1 MDAGDLP
8 GSPIRGDSVMGN
20 ERAIESPEEE
30 EKEEKNSAKPSIVID
45 SIGESVKP
53 LKSGT
58 PHSDTRA
65 AGPISSA
72 RSDLIARRRR
82 RDALAAIARPR
93 RNTWH
98 AENKSDAIR
107 VTDRDS
113 SGSSR
118 IDVIGDHAERDSA
131 LDATD
136 SAGFWNVRT
145 ADDDH
150 HTCCVLIDAAT
161 FLARRGPA
169 RDLIV
174 ERRNRRAGS
183 ALLNRSRSIAGGEEI
198 FRNTVNNI
206 TIGREDRFFETPLVS
221 TTDFPECNGRILFS
235 NTSSIVLH
243 EVNGGSSTT
252 VRKIG
257 KPIDSNVNTENLRP
271 SGPVRLIE
279 IGIIESSCEEQP
291 CVLAEEIVR
300 RRDTSS
306 TVRFPAKLD
315 PGGRAWRI
323 KTDTRW
329 RLPRIGLVQRTLLLG
344 LLATSL
350 LCDMVLSAP
359 SSSSV
364 LEDDV
369 EEEELGIPRNN
380 LGDDELEIIR
390 RSIVQG
396 LGLQRIP
403 DPSKAN
409 VSQAEYERAHREYL
423 KQVQLSHD
431 GQKFR
436 TRWDLHVFQA
446 AEHPGNK
453 SSLGF
458 SLRREYHR
466 HSLYFP
472 VAVSGN
478 AEDITIDHA
487 SLRFLL
493 EGDHRRPRDLEAL
506 IYLRTPVSRRLLL
519 RREIPQGE
527 PTDSR
532 WMELDS
538 TEATS
543 SWLEDGLE
551 NHGLELEFLHD
562 GRPTRREVS
571 HATLNVFTTSEPGS
585 GRRKRSTPEE
595 LMPLHKGRRSR
606 CKGDNNKKCCR
617 HELTVMFKDL
627 KGFEFIVYPK
637 GFDAGYCKGRCP
649 PRYNPAHHHALLQSL
664 LWKED
669 RKRVPKPCCAPSKL
683 DQLMIV
689 YFDENQS
696 TQLKVSYWKNI
707 QVLECA
713 CS

>member
-1 MDAGDLP
+1 MDKFSIIPRSDIVHNADHQKK
-8 GSPIRGDSVMGN
+8 RQ
-20 ERAIESPEEE
+20 ERATTTTTTTTTTAAAAAAAAAAVIVGGAEAQCSTTSGAIPDNAAADRRFPIASARGEEYTRRR
-30 EKEEKNSAKPSIVID
+30 
-45 SIGESVKP
+45 
-53 LKSGT
+53 SGIA
-58 PHSDTRA
+58 DTSQ
-65 AGPISSA
+65 PISSA

-131 LDATD
+131 LDAKD

-145 ADDDH
+145 ADDDR
-150 HTCCVLIDAAT
+150 HTCCVLIDATT
-161 FLARRGPA
+161 FLARRGPV

-198 FRNTVNNI
+198 FRSTVNDI

-221 TTDFPECNGRILFS
+221 TTDFPECNGRTLFS

-252 VRKIG
+252 VREIG
-257 KPIDSNVNTENLRP
+257 KPIDSDVNTENLRP

-403 DPSKAN
+403 DPSK
-409 VSQAEYERAHREYL
+409 VSL
-423 KQVQLSHD
+423 VD
-431 GQKFR
+431 
-436 TRWDLHVFQA
+436 T
-446 AEHPGNK
+446 
-453 SSLGF
+453 
-458 SLRREYHR
+458 
-466 HSLYFP
+466 
-472 VAVSGN
+472 
-478 AEDITIDHA
+478 
-487 SLRFLL
+487 
-493 EGDHRRPRDLEAL
+493 AL
-506 IYLRTPVSRRLLL
+506 ARIQS
-519 RREIPQGE
+519 
-527 PTDSR
+527 
-532 WMELDS
+532 
-538 TEATS
+538 
-543 SWLEDGLE
+543 
-551 NHGLELEFLHD
+551 
-562 GRPTRREVS
+562 
-571 HATLNVFTTSEPGS
+571 
-585 GRRKRSTPEE
+585 
-595 LMPLHKGRRSR
+595 
-606 CKGDNNKKCCR
+606 
-617 HELTVMFKDL
+617 
-627 KGFEFIVYPK
+627 IVY
-637 GFDAGYCKGRCP
+637 R
-649 PRYNPAHHHALLQSL
+649 
-664 LWKED
+664 
-669 RKRVPKPCCAPSKL
+669 
-683 DQLMIV
+683 
-689 YFDENQS
+689 
-696 TQLKVSYWKNI
+696 
-707 QVLECA
+707 
-713 CS
+713 